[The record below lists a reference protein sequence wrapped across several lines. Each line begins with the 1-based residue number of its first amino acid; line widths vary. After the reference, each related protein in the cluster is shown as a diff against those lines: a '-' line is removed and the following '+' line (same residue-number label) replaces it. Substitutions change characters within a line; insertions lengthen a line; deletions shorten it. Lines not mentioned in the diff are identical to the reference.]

1 MTLNVPFSPATEAA
15 LLERAK
21 AQGKPV
27 ESIVREV
34 VEQTLGTNE
43 VEEDVSKLTPQ
54 ERSRRW
60 QEWVRGMNEIV
71 ARTLPPGKHADDSRE
86 SIYE

>member
-1 MTLNVPFSPATEAA
+1 MTLNVSFSPATEAA

-71 ARTLPPGKHADDSRE
+71 ARTLPPGMHADDSRE